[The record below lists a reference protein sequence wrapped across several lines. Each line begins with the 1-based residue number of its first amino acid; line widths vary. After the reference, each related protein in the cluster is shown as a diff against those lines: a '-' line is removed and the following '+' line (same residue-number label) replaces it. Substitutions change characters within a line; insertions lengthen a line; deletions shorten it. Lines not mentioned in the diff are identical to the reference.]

1 MKPATRRLFW
11 FLAVS
16 GTVAAVAWVSG
27 RDDEVIAVAGVQRA
41 DRHRGETGAAA
52 KGVAQGIARGM
63 ANGAAPVL
71 RLEQLEARAF
81 DDMKADLI
89 AAKSWYVPP
98 PVVVEKPR
106 PPPLP
111 FKYSGRMI
119 EDGRTTVFLAQQ
131 DRNRPVKSGDLL
143 DNTWRVDAIDA
154 TTMTFTYL
162 PLNESQTLALGAA
175 P

>member
-11 FLAVS
+11 LLAVS
-16 GTVAAVAWVSG
+16 GTVAAVAWVGG
-27 RDDEVIAVAGVQRA
+27 RDDEVIAVAGTQRA
-41 DRHRGETGAAA
+41 GQHRGDTGAAA
-52 KGVAQGIARGM
+52 KGAARGI

-81 DDMKADLI
+81 DDMKADLV

-98 PVVVEKPR
+98 PAVAEKPKA
-106 PPPLP
+106 PPLP

-119 EDGRTTVFLAQQ
+119 DDGRTTVFLAHQ

-143 DNTWRVDAIDA
+143 DNTWRVDAIGA

-162 PLNESQTLALGAA
+162 PLNESQILALGAA